1 MKDTVNEGDV
11 GPNLLVSFLSGIS
24 AGNAKSFSD
33 NYNLIKNYYYY
44 YFLSCDFTLDHINA
58 E

>member
-1 MKDTVNEGDV
+1 MKNTVNEGVV

-33 NYNLIKNYYYY
+33 NYNLIKDFF
-44 YFLSCDFTLDHINA
+44 FL
-58 E
+58 